1 MATIKDVAELAGV
14 STTTVSRVLNRG
26 EGSEEVKRRVNRA
39 VKLLDYQVSAS
50 ARGLKQKFTNI
61 VGIIVADI
69 SNPPTSRMFHGV
81 ARIMHGN
88 GMTVMLGNSE
98 AEAKRELDLI
108 DMFARQR
115 VAGIIYAGK
124 GVTADVEEA
133 LNAFPS
139 PVVVAAQEAPD
150 TRWPTVLFD
159 NYRASYEVAQQL
171 IKLGHRRIGYISA
184 PLDDREAGLRRQ
196 EGHMD
201 ALAAAGIREVL
212 GYLQH
217 AEFSV
222 ASGYAATERMLEH
235 APDPPTAL
243 AAGSDLIAIGAM
255 RCLRDRGFHVPRE
268 VSLFGFDNIPVC
280 SKLIPSLSSVWLD
293 FYELGEVCADLL
305 HRMIG
310 RGETQVER
318 VVLHHKI
325 EIRESVAPV
334 GEYQP

>member
-26 EGSEEVKRRVNRA
+26 EGSEEVKQRVNRA
-39 VKLLDYQVSAS
+39 VKLLNYQISAS

-69 SNPPTSRMFHGV
+69 SNPPTSQMFHGV
-81 ARIMHGN
+81 ARVMHEHQ
-88 GMTVMLGNSE
+88 MTVMLGNSE
-98 AEAKRELDLI
+98 AETSRELELI
-108 DMFARQR
+108 EMFARQR
-115 VAGIIYAGK
+115 VAGVIYAGK
-124 GVTADVEEA
+124 GVTEEAAEA

-139 PVVVAAQEAPD
+139 PVVVAAQESEE

-159 NYRASYEVAQQL
+159 NYGASYDVARR
-171 IKLGHRRIGYISA
+171 IIENGHRRIGYISA
-184 PLDDREAGLRRQ
+184 PLDDREAGHRRQ
-196 EGHMD
+196 EGHLD
-201 ALAAAGIREVL
+201 AVTAAGIREVP
-212 GYLQH
+212 GYVQH

-222 ASGYAATERMLEH
+222 ASGYAAMERMLSQ
-235 APDPPTAL
+235 APDAPTAV

-255 RCLRDRGFHVPRE
+255 RCLRDRNIRVPE
-268 VSLFGFDNIPVC
+268 EISLFGFDDIPVC

-305 HRMIG
+305 YRMVG

-318 VVLHHKI
+318 VVLHHNIKV
-325 EIRESVAPV
+325 RESLSPV
-334 GEYQP
+334 GG

>member
-39 VKLLDYQVSAS
+39 VKLLNYQVSAS
-50 ARGLKQKFTNI
+50 ARGLKRKFTNI
-61 VGIIVADI
+61 VGVIVADI
-69 SNPPTSRMFHGV
+69 SNPPTSQMFHGV
-81 ARIMHGN
+81 ARVMHDHR
-88 GMTVMLGNSE
+88 MTVMLGNSE
-98 AEAKRELDLI
+98 AEAKRELELI
-108 DMFARQR
+108 EMFARQR
-115 VAGIIYAGK
+115 AAGVIYAGK
-124 GVTADVEEA
+124 GVSERAAEA

-139 PVVVAAQEAPD
+139 PVVVATQESPE

-159 NYRASYEVAQQL
+159 NYRASYEVTSKL
-171 IKLGHRRIGYISA
+171 IDRGHRRIGYISA
-184 PLDDREAGLRRQ
+184 PLDDREAGVRRQ
-196 EGHMD
+196 EGHLD
-201 ALAAAGIREVL
+201 ALAAAGIREVP

-222 ASGYAATERMLEH
+222 ASGYAAMERMLLQ
-235 APDPPTAL
+235 APEPPTAV
-243 AAGSDLIAIGAM
+243 ATGSDLIAIGAM
-255 RCLRDRGFHVPRE
+255 RSLRDQNIRVPEE

-305 HRMIG
+305 YRMVG

-318 VVLHHKI
+318 VILHHKI
-325 EIRESVAPV
+325 EIRESLSPV
-334 GEYQP
+334 GG

>member
-14 STTTVSRVLNRG
+14 SATTVSRVLNRG
-26 EGSEEVKRRVNRA
+26 EGSEEVKQRVNRA
-39 VKLLDYQVSAS
+39 VKRLNYQVSAS

-61 VGIIVADI
+61 VGVIVADI
-69 SNPPTSRMFHGV
+69 SNPPTSQMFHGV
-81 ARIMHGN
+81 ARIMHSN
-88 GMTVMLGNSE
+88 RMTVMLGNSE
-98 AEAKRELDLI
+98 AEAGRELDLI

-115 VAGIIYAGK
+115 VAGIVYAGK
-124 GVTADVEEA
+124 GITEEVAEA

-139 PVVVAAQEAPD
+139 PVVVATQESTE

-159 NYRASYEVAQQL
+159 NYRASYNVARRL
-171 IKLGHRRIGYISA
+171 IEQGHRRIGYISA
-184 PLDDREAGLRRQ
+184 PLDDIQAGLRRQ
-196 EGHMD
+196 QGHLD
-201 ALAAAGIREVL
+201 AVAAAGIREAT

-222 ASGYAATERMLEH
+222 ASGYAAMERMLDQG
-235 APDPPTAL
+235 AKPPTAV

-255 RCLRDRGFHVPRE
+255 RCLRDREFHVPRE

-305 HRMIG
+305 YRMVG

-318 VVLHHKI
+318 VVLNHKI
-325 EIRESVAPV
+325 EIRESLTSV
-334 GEYQP
+334 GG